1 MVSQLDFTTQADLL
15 SLYKPASD
23 PFSFTNLSDSTK
35 KHYLS
40 GLETSIK
47 KTKIRILSDVEK
59 MSVSMLPSQSIHTQD
74 LMSSGL
80 NYNNKVDSGRSG
92 NYFYSKSRNQ
102 LQNLSPLR
110 PTYGKK
116 MSKHSE
122 SQGLSSASKGYLKDF
137 ALKSSLEVPSL
148 IMHSTPSENKL
159 SGARFA
165 NTVYSSNTSNG
176 QGNSSEINSR
186 NNRDL
191 SGTSRDYDDQ
201 SDGNYY
207 EESGAPYENSNEDDY
222 DYDENSDSSTNDTNN
237 NDDNYDD
244 QESNNDN
251 GDEGHD
257 DSDEDEED
265 DEDKEEEEEE
275 EEEKDEDDYSFRNV
289 AFRSSDDIF
298 RRRSGRNFR
307 DEIGDNFDEQSLFS
321 ELNRLQRSDRFR
333 RLASSVLSSGNLEN
347 ADDDDLGASDF
358 PFNPL
363 RPSVFAPSG
372 QFSRLLRG
380 IKDFSDPTI
389 QLLSLQELSETL
401 AMSTE
406 DMLIGVFSPDAFI
419 AAFSDIL
426 SSEILIGETAIQLML
441 TCATCIS
448 NMMEALPISM
458 VKVAHSPIVRILC
471 ERMFDMQYIDIAE
484 QALGIFEKLS
494 VDFGNCILQHR
505 GMLAALQYFDFFYT
519 NVQRTAISL
528 SANCCKHIDEFN
540 VEFAEE
546 IIPLLSNTLQ
556 SSDPVVVMKG
566 FECLESII
574 ESLNFSPNI
583 IKSLINEDLI
593 SIVTKALNAST
604 MQKKATDLQVQL
616 FHIIASLCKSSSS
629 FILPVL
635 NQGLPEIM
643 YELLCGIPPPET
655 SHHSSMVA
663 MQSLYHCPN
672 NLITALL
679 RTIISFIPKAPFAG
693 QEDLISRIHRMDSI
707 LLPIVLDIYSTV
719 PTHEVKL
726 LAVSTALM
734 MLRSISGEDLRCLVR
749 SLPLSSFIASILSA
763 RKADNHSKQN
773 ALEMAIYLHEA
784 LPDIYHSLFIREGV
798 VQEVGYINRSINSDL
813 KKLKLSISFSQSK
826 STHRHE
832 ELKKLSSIKALSK
845 SFLGHYEIESLEN
858 PVLHDLVDLSK
869 RLANDVYV
877 GSSCEELAVVFQKTS
892 NITSFELLHSGL
904 IRSLLLSLRKSDNNT
919 LRYFLLSMN
928 KSKETEVLEY
938 EGSPLMS
945 FIFCLQELLSR
956 IENFQLTLLPSLSDN
971 SLEHVSSKQFK
982 VRLIALPGS
991 NIQPPFRSLIVS
1003 INGLATI
1010 RVLDNYLYSRVL
1022 HRGENERRR
1031 LSFPEADSLQESG
1044 DSTRHES
1051 FENSMDLSQNENT
1064 SAGSGSVNEAD
1075 SSVSGELGSRHF
1087 AFCLGKKL
1095 LTPETTIFKALFHFI
1110 ETSDE
1115 HTIDDIW
1122 KTTIPLYYGEPSSY
1136 KEDNE
1141 AQKSVDESEE
1151 IPNKIKEILEILRV
1165 LYYGVRDLHTIF
1177 PEKHIRG
1184 SLENVLMDFSN
1195 WKLSAKLNRQL
1206 EEQPIIVHGCI
1217 PSWCI
1222 SLTSE
1227 YPFLIPFESRY
1238 QLLQSTSLGLARSV
1252 SFILSR
1258 NSNLPKNEGSSILQ
1272 YVSLRRQKIRIP
1284 RKDMFNYALQVLS
1297 SYGSSDKVLEIEY
1310 EDEVGSGLGPTLE
1323 FYTTV
1328 SREFTNTALD
1338 IWRNEQGD
1346 SQYVFHASGLFPSPI
1361 SMAEGSDESKRKLS
1375 LFSALGKFVARSIY
1389 DSRIVSLQCN
1399 PLFFARAIPLTI
1411 SSVAKVDKGL
1421 ANSLRYLESLISGED
1436 GHINDIDIESLGLD
1450 FTLPG
1455 YSSIELI
1462 PNGSTVSVNKSNLKD
1477 YIEHIIDFTVGK
1489 GVRRQIECFQEGFS
1503 SVFAYS
1509 SLKVLTEYELSSLFG
1524 TIDEDWSYETLLK
1537 FVVADHGY
1545 TIESAPIQR
1554 LLQLMSSMNF
1564 REQRDFLQFIT
1575 GSRKLP
1581 IGGFAG
1587 MNPPFTIVR
1596 RLNEPPYKPDDYL
1609 PTVMTCVNY
1618 LKLPEYSSVD
1628 VLASRLSKAILEGQG
1643 SFHLS

>member
-1 MVSQLDFTTQADLL
+1 M
-15 SLYKPASD
+15 
-23 PFSFTNLSDSTK
+23 
-35 KHYLS
+35 
-40 GLETSIK
+40 SIS
-47 KTKIRILSDVEK
+47 I
-59 MSVSMLPSQSIHTQD
+59 LPSQSVPTKD
-74 LMSSGL
+74 SAYTSSGSNFKVRIDSASFV
-80 NYNNKVDSGRSG
+80 NYS
-92 NYFYSKSRNQ
+92 YPHNQ
-102 LQNLSPLR
+102 LNRMNHLGTLCEKNLECQR
-110 PTYGKK
+110 
-116 MSKHSE
+116 
-122 SQGLSSASKGYLKDF
+122 SQGLQNTQDTSKDHFKD
-137 ALKSSLEVPSL
+137 KSLECSSKCPPL
-148 IMHSTPSENKL
+148 ATFSENKPSSPYL
-159 SGARFA
+159 PYS
-165 NTVYSSNTSNG
+165 TDSSNTSNG
-176 QGNSSEINSR
+176 QGKSSEIDSGRIRNLSR
-186 NNRDL
+186 TARDHDQRENRD
-191 SGTSRDYDDQ
+191 
-201 SDGNYY
+201 Y
-207 EESGAPYENSNEDDY
+207 EERGGTYENGSENDY
-222 DYDENSDSSTNDTNN
+222 DYDENSDASTNENNN

-244 QESNNDN
+244 PESDDAND
-251 GDEGHD
+251 DEEHN
-257 DSDEDEED
+257 DSEEDEEN
-265 DEDKEEEEEE
+265 DEDNDEKDEEEEDEE
-275 EEEKDEDDYSFRNV
+275 EDEDEEEKDEDEDEYSYRN
-289 AFRSSDDIF
+289 AASRSPNNIF
-298 RRRSGRNFR
+298 RRHSRTNFLEGSGN
-307 DEIGDNFDEQSLFS
+307 DNFDEQSLFS
-321 ELNRLQRSDRFR
+321 ELSRLQRSGRFR
-333 RLASSVLSSGNLEN
+333 RLASSVLSSGNLDNPE
-347 ADDDDLGASDF
+347 DELGASAF
-358 PFNPL
+358 SFSPL
-363 RPSVFAPSG
+363 RSSVFAPSG

-419 AAFSDIL
+419 SAFSDIL
-426 SSEILIGETAIQLML
+426 SSEILVGETAIQLML
-441 TCATCIS
+441 SCATCIS

-458 VKVAHSPIVRILC
+458 AKVAHSPIVRILC

-494 VDFGNCILQHR
+494 ADFGNCILEHR

-528 SANCCKHIDEFN
+528 AANCCKYIDEYN
-540 VEFAEE
+540 ADFAEE

-556 SSDPVVVMKG
+556 SSDSVVVMKG

-574 ESLNFSPNI
+574 DSLKLSPNI
-583 IKSLINEDLI
+583 IKSLISEDLI
-593 SIVTKALNAST
+593 ITVIKALTTST
-604 MQKKATDLQVQL
+604 TQKKATDLQIQL
-616 FHIIASLCKSSSS
+616 FHIISSLCKSSTS

-635 NQGLPEIM
+635 NYGLPEIM
-643 YELLCGIPPPET
+643 YELLCGLPPPET

-679 RTIISFIPKAPFAG
+679 RTIISFLPKTPFAG
-693 QEDLISRIHRMDSI
+693 QEDLVARLHRMDCI

-734 MLRSISGEDLRCLVR
+734 MLRSIDGEDLRDLVR
-749 SLPLSSFIASILSA
+749 NLPLSSFIASILSA
-763 RKADNHSKQN
+763 RKADNYSKQN
-773 ALEMAIYLHEA
+773 ALEMAIYLLEA
-784 LPDIYHSLFIREGV
+784 LPDVYHSLFIREGV
-798 VQEVGYINRSINSDL
+798 VQEIGFISRSINSEL

-832 ELKKLSSIKALSK
+832 ELKKLSSIKALAK
-845 SFLGHYEIESLEN
+845 SFLGNYEVENLEN
-858 PVLHDLVDLSK
+858 PVLHDLIGLSK
-869 RLANDVYV
+869 RLASYV
-877 GSSCEELAVVFQKTS
+877 HVESSCKELAVVFQKTS

-904 IRSLLLSLRKSDNNT
+904 IHNLLSSMRTPNSKALR
-919 LRYFLLSMN
+919 
-928 KSKETEVLEY
+928 
-938 EGSPLMS
+938 EGDS
-945 FIFCLQELLSR
+945 F
-956 IENFQLTLLPSLSDN
+956 
-971 SLEHVSSKQFK
+971 
-982 VRLIALPGS
+982 
-991 NIQPPFRSLIVS
+991 
-1003 INGLATI
+1003 
-1010 RVLDNYLYSRVL
+1010 
-1022 HRGENERRR
+1022 
-1031 LSFPEADSLQESG
+1031 QESG

-1051 FENSMDLSQNENT
+1051 LENPVDISQNEDT
-1064 SAGSGSVNEAD
+1064 PAGEGSVNEVE
-1075 SSVSGELGSRHF
+1075 SSAPNELDLRHF

-1095 LTPETTIFKALFHFI
+1095 LPPETTIFKALFDFI
-1110 ETSDE
+1110 ERSDE

-1136 KEDNE
+1136 NEDNDTQLS
-1141 AQKSVDESEE
+1141 ADGSED
-1151 IPNKIKEILEILRV
+1151 IPDNIKEILETLRV
-1165 LYYGVRDLHTIF
+1165 LYYGVRDLQTIF

-1184 SLENVLMDFSN
+1184 NLENVLMDFSN

-1206 EEQPIIVHGCI
+1206 EEQSIIVHGCT

-1238 QLLQSTSLGLARSV
+1238 QLLQSTALGLPRSV

-1258 NSNLPKNEGSSILQ
+1258 NSTLPKNEGSSILQ

-1284 RKDMFNYALQVLS
+1284 RKNLFNYALQVLS

-1328 SREFTNTALD
+1328 SKEFTNTSLD
-1338 IWRNEQGD
+1338 IWRNEQAG

-1361 SMAEGSDESKRKLS
+1361 STAEENEENKRKLS

-1389 DSRIVSLQCN
+1389 DSRIISLQFN
-1399 PLFFARAIPLTI
+1399 PLLFTRTIPLTI

-1421 ANSLRYLESLISGED
+1421 ANSLRYLQSLNSEVGNP
-1436 GHINDIDIESLGLD
+1436 GFDIDIESLGLD

-1462 PNGSTVSVNKSNLKD
+1462 PNGSNISVNKINLED
-1477 YIEHIIDFTVGK
+1477 YIKCIIDFTVGK
-1489 GVRRQIECFQEGFS
+1489 GIRRQLESFQEGFS

-1509 SLKVLTEYELSSLFG
+1509 SLQVLTEYELSSLFG
-1524 TIDEDWSYETLLK
+1524 TIDEDWSYETLIK
-1537 FVVADHGY
+1537 SVVADHGY
-1545 TIESAPIQR
+1545 TIDSPPIQR

-1596 RLNEPPYKPDDYL
+1596 RLNEPPYRPDDYL

-1618 LKLPEYSSVD
+1618 LKLPEYSSVE
-1628 VLASRLSKAILEGQG
+1628 VLANRLSKAILEGQG